1 MNTDTNT
8 SYRLLLAG
16 HNQAVIDD
24 FFVSLEEKIEPMTTS
39 LRWQDM
45 LNHVKNFKPH
55 AFVYCIENE
64 SPQNVK
70 QMVSLKLRLEKERI
84 PFVLIGS
91 EEDCTKFQKDAAAST
106 ADLILKKP
114 LEAAVIEERMIQ
126 YIDVHCKQEE
136 LRLEEEKLK
145 QPLPHILIIDD
156 DSTMLKTIK
165 EQLKEEY
172 NVATAISGK
181 IALKFLENKRT
192 DLILLD
198 YEMPGEKGPDVLKKL
213 RENESTKDTPVIF
226 LTGVTEREK
235 IAQVLTLKPQGY
247 LLKPIEHDKLIEA
260 IKGVLPGEDKDA

>member
-8 SYRLLLAG
+8 SYRFLLAG
-16 HNQAVIDD
+16 QNQAVIDD
-24 FFVSLEEKIEPMTTS
+24 FFVSLEDIEPMTTS

-64 SPQNVK
+64 SSQNVK

-84 PFVLIGS
+84 PFVLVGS
-91 EEDCTKFQKDAAAST
+91 EEDCAKFQKDAAAST

-114 LEAAVIEERMIQ
+114 LEAALIEQRIIQ
-126 YIDVHCKQEE
+126 YIDVYLKHEE
-136 LRLEEEKLK
+136 LRQEEEKLK
-145 QPLPHILIIDD
+145 RTLPHILVIDD

-165 EQLKEEY
+165 EQLKDEY
-172 NVATAISGK
+172 NVATAINGK
-181 IALKFLENKRT
+181 IALKFLESKTT

-198 YEMPGEKGPDVLKKL
+198 YEMPGEKGPDILKKL
-213 RENESTKDTPVIF
+213 RENESTKETPVIF

-235 IAQVLTLKPQGY
+235 IAQVLSLKPQGY
-247 LLKPIEHDKLIEA
+247 LLKPIEHEKLITV
-260 IKGVLPGEDKDA
+260 IKAALPGEDKDA